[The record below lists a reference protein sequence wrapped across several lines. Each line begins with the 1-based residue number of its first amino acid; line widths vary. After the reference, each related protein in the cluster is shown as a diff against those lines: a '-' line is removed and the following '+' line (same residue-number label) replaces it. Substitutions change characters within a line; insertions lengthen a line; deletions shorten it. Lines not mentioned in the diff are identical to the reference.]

1 MNSSGLYLVTLA
13 SEELISTQTHDA
25 RRAADALKVNCENI
39 KLGRARLLAGLEEA
53 YTRTFGKGN
62 PTLHPIARVAPRHLE
77 AAVQLAKIALWN
89 YRVRS
94 PRGRR
99 TEWVK
104 GIGFEDVRQRIINE
118 LHESSIP
125 FTTVQA

>member
-13 SEELISTQTHDA
+13 SDELISTQAHDVRKTA
-25 RRAADALKVNCENI
+25 TALKVNSENI
-39 KLGRARLLAGLEEA
+39 KLGRARLLAGLEED
-53 YTRTFGKGN
+53 YIKTFGKGN
-62 PTLHPIARVAPRHLE
+62 PTLHPIVKVELKYLE
-77 AAVQLAKIALWN
+77 AASQLAKIALWS

-104 GIGFEDVRQRIINE
+104 GIGFKDVRQLILNE
-118 LHESSIP
+118 LHESNIP
-125 FTTVQA
+125 FTTV

>member
-13 SEELISTQTHDA
+13 SDELISTQAHDA
-25 RRAADALKVNCENI
+25 HRAATALKVNCDNI
-39 KLGRARLLAGLEEA
+39 KLGRAQLLTGLEEDYA
-53 YTRTFGKGN
+53 RTFGEGN
-62 PTLHPIARVAPRHLE
+62 PTLHPIAKVAPKHLE
-77 AAVQLAKIALWN
+77 AAVQRAKMALWS

-94 PRGRR
+94 PQGRR

-104 GIGFEDVRQRIINE
+104 GIGFEAVRQRVLNE

-125 FTTVQA
+125 FTTV